1 MIRRTL
7 FTIVLSGLLMAAL
20 AGPATAAG
28 GGDYLAIPP
37 GRVRRLLRAGRFGRR
52 YP

>member
-7 FTIVLSGLLMAAL
+7 ITILLAGLLMASL

-28 GGDYLAIPP
+28 GGDYLASRQW
-37 GRVRRLLRAGRFGRR
+37 RVRRLLRTGRDGPRCR
-52 YP
+52 

>member
-7 FTIVLSGLLMAAL
+7 ITILLAGLLMASL

-28 GGDYLAIPP
+28 GGDYLASRQGGPAASP
-37 GRVRRLLRAGRFGRR
+37 NRAGGPRCR
-52 YP
+52 